1 MSDNANVIPASVRAD
16 GTVRKERRIRPG
28 YVQKELAPKYT
39 PPSQRR
45 QPSHQEEKVQ
55 ETAAKQAPEAIPVV
69 QCQSLDLLCENK
81 PANDP
86 IDKIAI
92 DTQTKSPSQPQPVS
106 NAEDKPVVKPVRK
119 YIPPHLRVPKEL
131 LSKSDSEDKSAQTPA
146 KVVAVVADNGTE
158 NNYDNDDSID
168 LADALEQMSLRN
180 NFHETSD
187 KKLD

>member
-1 MSDNANVIPASVRAD
+1 MSDNANAVPASVRAD

-39 PPSQRR
+39 PPSRRR
-45 QPSHQEEKVQ
+45 QPSYQEERVQ
-55 ETAAKQAPEAIPVV
+55 ETVVKQEPEAIPAV
-69 QCQSLDLLCENK
+69 QCQSLDLLCEDK
-81 PANDP
+81 VAKDR

-92 DTQTKSPSQPQPVS
+92 DTQTKPPSQPQSVS
-106 NAEDKPVVKPVRK
+106 NAEDKPFVKPVRK

-131 LSKSDSEDKSAQTPA
+131 LSKSDSEDKSAQTLA

-158 NNYDNDDSID
+158 NNDDDDSID
-168 LADALEQMSLRN
+168 LANALGQMSLRSKL
-180 NFHETSD
+180 HETSD